1 MASTYVSTLLNS
13 ALYKA
18 SQKDGF
24 QTFETRGSVYG
35 ALDAAWSQ
43 RNDLLPATTIETL
56 KKSSVQVVNIDV
68 FKKEDAGTGTARKC
82 SGSGKGAT
90 ARIPL
95 TWSTIIEEFEMS
107 DLDFAQNNFN
117 KEEIFQN
124 RFEQRMLSI
133 YTRLDTAITAFLE
146 SNYTQG
152 SGDNFTFYNNAS
164 QVPLDSW
171 SLAANQA
178 AFWVNDAM
186 ADMFKNDLNADLI
199 RMVGDANMMGVWK
212 TLGAQGPQNGVNTA
226 FQLAGINGRFTN
238 RIANNTGIKA
248 TAYMYEQGMFSLL
261 TWINALEK
269 KGRDIGTD
277 EWTMFKDTRYGFDIG
292 MKVKRECVDNSA
304 DIDGAQADF
313 KESFVMAL
321 DYATPIAYSSDSNS
335 GIYKFELDR
344 DNSILSGSGSYV

>member
-1 MASTYVSTLLNS
+1 
-13 ALYKA
+13 
-18 SQKDGF
+18 
-24 QTFETRGSVYG
+24 
-35 ALDAAWSQ
+35 
-43 RNDLLPATTIETL
+43 
-56 KKSSVQVVNIDV
+56 
-68 FKKEDAGTGTARKC
+68 
-82 SGSGKGAT
+82 
-90 ARIPL
+90 
-95 TWSTIIEEFEMS
+95 MS